1 MSHLSGRVLAMTRTV
16 ARKMGVREGARAYFH
31 EAPES
36 ALAAMRLPP
45 LRVVPDP
52 QGELDHIHLFV
63 VTKAAMEDA
72 FPQLAAHL
80 APAGKLWVS
89 WPKARQLGTD
99 LTLPTVIHI
108 GYRHGLTNVGG
119 ELSGKDALH
128 GGDLLR
134 CAQRVPREAWAS
146 GILAV
151 PPHLHRAP
159 RGVRVA
165 RPSLTRDVGEPAGVY

>member
-1 MSHLSGRVLAMTRTV
+1 MTRTV

-108 GYRHGLTNVGG
+108 GYRHGLVESTCLSVDATWSALKFTHPLPGKTYHNSYGRLPDQEQ
-119 ELSGKDALH
+119 ELE
-128 GGDLLR
+128 R
-134 CAQRVPREAWAS
+134 NW
-146 GILAV
+146 
-151 PPHLHRAP
+151 RAP
-159 RGVRVA
+159 ALVERLA
-165 RPSLTRDVGEPAGVY
+165 SVGNSDDGAE